1 MAAPTPP
8 TVQLGVR
15 PDPQD
20 TEQRLLFKIA
30 SLLASG
36 LGTAGVDIVTD
47 TSTKTGNWWIF
58 HALTDVVVESATYKT
73 GYSTGSLAGQ
83 TVKAGDRI
91 YGPFISFK
99 LTSGSGELYRSAV
112 TP

>member
-1 MAAPTPP
+1 MAAPTSP
-8 TVQLGVR
+8 TAQLGVR
-15 PDPQD
+15 PEPMD

-30 SLLASG
+30 SLLAGG
-36 LGTAGVDIVTD
+36 LGIAGVDAVTD
-47 TSTKTGNWWIF
+47 TALHTGNWWIF
-58 HALTDVVVESATYKT
+58 HALTDSVITSVTYKT

-91 YGPFISFK
+91 YGPIVSFQ
-99 LTSGSGELYRSAV
+99 LTSGAGELYRAAV